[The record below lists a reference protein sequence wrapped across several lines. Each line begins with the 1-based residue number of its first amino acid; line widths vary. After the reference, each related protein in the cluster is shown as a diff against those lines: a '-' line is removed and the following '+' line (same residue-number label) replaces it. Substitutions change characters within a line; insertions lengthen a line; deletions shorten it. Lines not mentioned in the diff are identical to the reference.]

1 MARTPLYVIAS
12 QVLLGKNAKI
22 QFRDPRT
29 RESVLGP
36 GAFHQNQ
43 RKISHQ
49 VPTSGLGGSWIPDS
63 ACSTNPCL
71 NGGKCLIAWG
81 GYECVCL
88 SGYFGDTCEHDPCKI
103 VVQNGGT
110 ETIEDFHC
118 GGNKFFRGTQR

>member
-1 MARTPLYVIAS
+1 MRKFS
-12 QVLLGKNAKI
+12 LGIHAPELVG
-22 QFRDPRT
+22 PRT
-29 RESVLGP
+29 RSVPPESKE
-36 GAFHQNQ
+36 
-43 RKISHQ
+43 KISYQ
-49 VPTSGLGGSWIPDS
+49 VTTSGLGGSWIPDS